1 VRSLCKTSKN
11 RISYCVSRRAYC
23 VLRILLDEHRECL
36 ICPAIYSR
44 NVRMAKKEYSQYQKT
59 VISGYYNNLDTI
71 MLGKLSELVSELYLA
86 DTQAKRDRLWDR
98 AHKAMLNLKIPPPII
113 DHIMQ
118 KKDVQILAK
127 NLQDWLARKRK

>member
-1 VRSLCKTSKN
+1 
-11 RISYCVSRRAYC
+11 
-23 VLRILLDEHRECL
+23 
-36 ICPAIYSR
+36 
-44 NVRMAKKEYSQYQKT
+44 MAKKEYSQYQKT

-98 AHKAMLNLKIPPPII
+98 AHKAMLNLKIPPTIV